1 MSVVALTIL
10 NKVCKVRASGHAC
23 SCTMPY
29 LLFSYF
35 FGLRAV
41 PVCVA
46 LYLAEF
52 WASVRLKRHTVKE
65 FILGSGTAAGVFAVL
80 LIAGA
85 AL

>member
-1 MSVVALTIL
+1 MSVVVLTIL